1 MTIEVFPDEI
11 NVLEACGR
19 LVDFNAWEQTKI
31 DPEGW
36 LSNFS
41 LAERPFALILL
52 SRFTFLAD
60 HLVDQL
66 FRSAFQN
73 LSNVLFGDA
82 WPDFEVVR
90 DGWLSFCS
98 RALITIVQGENP
110 NPSDSGWLFARKARQ
125 AVGIDQDQL
134 REPREIVATLA
145 DGFSG
150 PVVFVDDFVGSGEQ
164 FVKTWERQYDVP
176 GGGTASFK
184 ALAERSPASFF
195 YCNAMTTEYGL
206 TRISHLAPAVMVSS
220 GNVIPRRYSLADPES
235 LLWPRAVRDE
245 GIALVKA
252 IGHRLGYD
260 ADDGSEQDWRGFHKL
275 GLALAFQHS
284 VPDANLPI
292 FFTDRGGW
300 RPLVQRL

>member
-1 MTIEVFPDEI
+1 MTSAAFPDEN

-41 LAERPFALILL
+41 DSERPFALVLL

-73 LSNVLFGDA
+73 LSNVLFGEE
-82 WPDFEVVR
+82 WPEFRMVGER
-90 DGWLSFCS
+90 WRNFCNS
-98 RALITIVQGENP
+98 ALITIVQGETP

-125 AVGIDQDQL
+125 AVGIDEYQL
-134 REPREIVATLA
+134 MEPREVVAALA
-145 DGFSG
+145 SGFSK

-164 FVKTWERQYDVP
+164 FLKTWQRLYDLP
-176 GGGTASFK
+176 GGGKASFE
-184 ALAERSPASFF
+184 ALAPRSQGSFY

-206 TRISHLAPAVMVSS
+206 ARINRVAPAVTVSA
-220 GNVIPRRYSLADPES
+220 GNIIPSRYSLADPAS
-235 LLWPRAVRDE
+235 LLWPKAIRNE
-245 GIALVKA
+245 GIALVEA
-252 IGHRLGYD
+252 IGRRLGYD

-275 GLALAFQHS
+275 GLALAFPHS

-292 FFTDRGGW
+292 FFTDRNGW